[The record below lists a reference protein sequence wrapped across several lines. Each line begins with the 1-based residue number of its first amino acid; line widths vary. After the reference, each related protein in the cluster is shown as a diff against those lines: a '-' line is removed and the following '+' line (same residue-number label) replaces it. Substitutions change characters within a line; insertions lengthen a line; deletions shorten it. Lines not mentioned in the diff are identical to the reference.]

1 MTRGTLSS
9 SPSSG
14 TNLRHRSRP
23 LFISSGKPVSRV
35 AARISVTT
43 VTVAMVLPLVLL
55 GLLVAETGRGVDAVP
70 RGIVSYGGKG
80 GSSRGPPKF
89 SITKRIHAPGI
100 DLKIKYDSVTGRGYF
115 EANKTKHR
123 KTSRQDNFLEYFPV
137 ASQALDQDELL
148 ANRLG
153 IVVGALGN
161 TFSQIFFG
169 PNELRSEVTFW
180 CANPNHYD
188 YMQVTINDQDV
199 HYKLDVSKPLLFLTH
214 GWTDNVNRTWVK
226 DIVGDYVTYIG
237 GNICAVDWSRL
248 ALVEYN
254 LAARNTPKV
263 GRYLAKFVKF
273 LLKQGFS
280 MDQLTLVGH
289 SMGAHISGIAGAAL
303 DGAVPMIVGLDPAG
317 PSFTRPFLVSTDRRL
332 DKSDALFVQAVHTD
346 KNIIGTSTNVGHQD
360 FYTNNGAS
368 PQPGCE
374 FPLVNNDTTKAYL
387 QFICSHFK
395 AVEYFRASLNPQHI
409 FEGTNCHSYFYYR
422 RGECSNNTRADF
434 GLYNKRSNL
443 GALYVTID
451 KTVYPFA
458 KTISRST

>member
-14 TNLRHRSRP
+14 TNLRHR
-23 LFISSGKPVSRV
+23 GKPASRV

-70 RGIVSYGGKG
+70 RGIVSYGG
-80 GSSRGPPKF
+80 R
-89 SITKRIHAPGI
+89 A
-100 DLKIKYDSVTGRGYF
+100 
-115 EANKTKHR
+115 
-123 KTSRQDNFLEYFPV
+123 V

-434 GLYNKRSNL
+434 GLYNKFVSMRFFFE
-443 GALYVTID
+443 G
-451 KTVYPFA
+451 
-458 KTISRST
+458 